1 MLNYI
6 TNFNILRSCI
16 YEIRSTLLYTEDR
29 GQYRFAPLCR
39 GYCIRAGRELIY
51 KVYFTNFSKE
61 ISGWYHDMSTDEI
74 VIFHCCEHYVNRFN
88 ERYLRRCKRD
98 DIGRIRIFAK
108 RIAKAQLV
116 DQSIAVDPSK
126 RLINIIKIKAKGEY
140 RHLHFI
146 TCYQSKEKVKKL
158 LS

>member
-29 GQYRFAPLCR
+29 RQYRFAPLCR
-39 GYCIRAGRELIY
+39 GY
-51 KVYFTNFSKE
+51 
-61 ISGWYHDMSTDEI
+61 
-74 VIFHCCEHYVNRFN
+74 CCEHYVNRFN

-146 TCYQSKEKVKKL
+146 TCYQSKKVKKL